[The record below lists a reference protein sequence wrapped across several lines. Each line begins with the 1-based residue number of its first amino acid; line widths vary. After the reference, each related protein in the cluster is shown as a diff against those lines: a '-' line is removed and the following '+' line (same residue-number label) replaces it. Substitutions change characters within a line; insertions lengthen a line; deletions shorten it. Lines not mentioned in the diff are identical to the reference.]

1 MPFRGNFQLKPCQLI
16 GTGSRL
22 RGKRTVQAGLVSKLW
37 LRKGMRQIGYVPTWR
52 GKAVIGQT
60 RLYCSKG
67 EGFRL
72 VEVPTEQAANEAK
85 RLNKSRLASRRGYSR
100 LSVRV
105 PASTCRGQQK
115 HPEAPQGTN
124 SSHRLKASR
133 DKNPAS
139 IESTHSQHQF
149 WRRSTFLQG
158 FNR

>member
-1 MPFRGNFQLKPCQLI
+1 MRSDFIISSMNNQGLYSYNKLTKTMRAKPTFSLFWPHRIPALSFESHSIHAIKILPFRGNFQLKPCQLI

-85 RLNKSRLASRRGYSR
+85 RLNN
-100 LSVRV
+100 
-105 PASTCRGQQK
+105 
-115 HPEAPQGTN
+115 QG
-124 SSHRLKASR
+124 
-133 DKNPAS
+133 
-139 IESTHSQHQF
+139 
-149 WRRSTFLQG
+149 
-158 FNR
+158 